1 LSLTASEL
9 DTAAVRHGPPS
20 ILAGSVL
27 ALRSRRSPRLSFF
40 FALVGCV
47 VLLAGCKVDAT
58 VDVTVRENGSGVVRV
73 IVRADAEAVKAAE
86 SGGVPIDKA
95 VRLSDVADAGFRVG
109 TWEKADDGSATVV
122 ISRPFRN
129 VSEVEGIVSALDGA
143 DGPMP
148 GLRASRSRGLIATD
162 YGVQGRIDLDKVT
175 TGVNDDKELLT
186 RLQALGVDVAA
197 IDAQLLAQVRSS
209 FSLKVVVR
217 LPDEKPVTFTPKKGT
232 NAATVDASSQILNTA
247 RIALMAA
254 ALGLL
259 LLAVVVWIRGGR
271 QRRRRR
277 SPAPRDDP
285 DAGRASPDARPP
297 HSPGGRPPT
306 GARPRTSGRP
316 AGGSPPGGRLDPR
329 SPRPG
334 PPPSNRQPPRQ
345 PPPSQPPP
353 RQPPP
358 PPRRPRPGP

>member
-1 LSLTASEL
+1 
-9 DTAAVRHGPPS
+9 
-20 ILAGSVL
+20 VL
-27 ALRSRRSPRLSFF
+27 ALHTCRVPRLSFLV
-40 FALVGCV
+40 ALLGCAL
-47 VLLAGCKVDAT
+47 LLAGCKVDTT

-95 VRLSDVADAGFRVG
+95 VRLSDVADAGFTVG
-109 TWEKADDGSATVV
+109 AWKKADDGSATVV
-122 ISRPFRN
+122 ITRPFRN
-129 VSEVEGIVSALDGA
+129 VSEVEGIVSALNGV
-143 DGPMP
+143 DGPLP

-197 IDAQLLAQVRSS
+197 IDTQLLAQVRSS

-217 LPDEKPVTFTPKKGT
+217 LPDQKPVTFTPKQGT
-232 NAATVDASSQILNTA
+232 NAATVDASSQILNTS
-247 RIALMAA
+247 RIAFMAA

-271 QRRRRR
+271 KRRRRR
-277 SPAPRDDP
+277 SPAPRDD
-285 DAGRASPDARPP
+285 ANTGRANPDARPA
-297 HSPGGRPPT
+297 RPT
-306 GARPRTSGRP
+306 GARPRASGRP
-316 AGGSPPGGRLDPR
+316 AGGSPPHGRLDQR

-334 PPPSNRQPPRQ
+334 PAASDRQPPRQ
-345 PPPSQPPP
+345 PPPSEQSP

-358 PPRRPRPGP
+358 SQAPPPPRPPPRRPPPGP

>member
-1 LSLTASEL
+1 VLLCAL
-9 DTAAVRHGPPS
+9 
-20 ILAGSVL
+20 VL
-27 ALRSRRSPRLSFF
+27 AILLS
-40 FALVGCV
+40 A
-47 VLLAGCKVDAT
+47 CKVDAT
-58 VDVTVRENGSGVVRV
+58 LDVRVRRNGSGVVRV

-109 TWEKADDGSATVV
+109 SWEKADDGSATVV

-129 VSEVEGIVSALDGA
+129 VSEVEGIVSALNGA
-143 DGPMP
+143 DGPLP
-148 GLRASRSRGLIATD
+148 ALRASREHGLIATD
-162 YGVQGRIDLDKVT
+162 YGVEGSIDLDKVT
-175 TGVNDDKELLT
+175 TGVHSDKELLA

-217 LPDEKPVTFTPKKGT
+217 LPDQKPVTFTPKKGT
-232 NAATVDASSQILNTA
+232 SVAKVDASSQILDTT
-247 RIALMAA
+247 RIAFMAA

-277 SPAPRDDP
+277 SPPRRGSSDS
-285 DAGRASPDARPP
+285 GRASPDPGPTA
-297 HSPGGRPPT
+297 SPGGRPPT
-306 GARPRTSGRP
+306 AARPRTSGRP
-316 AGGSPPGGRLDPR
+316 AGGPLPGGRLDPR

-334 PPPSNRQPPRQ
+334 PTQSNRQPPRQ
-345 PPPSQPPP
+345 PPPGEPPPP
-353 RQPPP
+353 RP
-358 PPRRPRPGP
+358 PPRRPPSGP